1 MKGFLYPKNG
11 FSRRW
16 RRRGRDDPDFI
27 KLGVSKRR
35 SISSK
40 ERKRLNELRS
50 ETEPGMTK
58 RFEILDHTA
67 DIGIIV
73 HGENLKALFE
83 NAGEAFFHL
92 ITDLRKVRRRTE
104 RRINL
109 GGESLDRLMVDW
121 LSELLY
127 LHDVENLLFKGFN
140 VESVG
145 EDGLRAIVKGEP
157 FQEGVHVIKTEVK
170 AVTYHQIEVRQENG
184 RWRAQVIFD
193 L

>member
-1 MKGFLYPKNG
+1 M
-11 FSRRW
+11 
-16 RRRGRDDPDFI
+16 
-27 KLGVSKRR
+27 
-35 SISSK
+35 
-40 ERKRLNELRS
+40 
-50 ETEPGMTK
+50 K

>member
-1 MKGFLYPKNG
+1 
-11 FSRRW
+11 
-16 RRRGRDDPDFI
+16 
-27 KLGVSKRR
+27 
-35 SISSK
+35 
-40 ERKRLNELRS
+40 
-50 ETEPGMTK
+50 MTK

>member
-1 MKGFLYPKNG
+1 LVQN
-11 FSRRW
+11 
-16 RRRGRDDPDFI
+16 
-27 KLGVSKRR
+27 
-35 SISSK
+35 
-40 ERKRLNELRS
+40 LRS
-50 ETEPGMTK
+50 EPLKWVQGDNQLTVVGSIAEMK

-73 HGENLKALFE
+73 HGQNLKALFE
-83 NAGEAFFHL
+83 NAGEAFFRL
-92 ITDLRKVRRRTE
+92 ITDLRKVKPRIE
-104 RRINL
+104 RRITI

-127 LHDVENLLFKGFN
+127 LHDVENLLFKGFK

-145 EDGLRAIVKGEP
+145 EEGLKAMVKGEA

-170 AVTYHQIEVRQENG
+170 AVTYHQIEVRRKNG
-184 RWRAQVIFD
+184 RWRAQVILD

>member
-1 MKGFLYPKNG
+1 MQ
-11 FSRRW
+11 
-16 RRRGRDDPDFI
+16 
-27 KLGVSKRR
+27 
-35 SISSK
+35 
-40 ERKRLNELRS
+40 
-50 ETEPGMTK
+50 

-92 ITDLRKVRRRTE
+92 ITDLRKVRRRVE
-104 RRINL
+104 RRVNI

-127 LHDVENLLFKGFN
+127 LHDVETLLFKGF
-140 VESVG
+140 EIDSVG
-145 EDGLRAIVKGEP
+145 EDGLKAMVKGEP

-170 AVTYHQIEVRQENG
+170 AVTYHQIEVRREKRG
-184 RWRAQVIFD
+184 WRARVILD

>member
-1 MKGFLYPKNG
+1 
-11 FSRRW
+11 
-16 RRRGRDDPDFI
+16 
-27 KLGVSKRR
+27 
-35 SISSK
+35 
-40 ERKRLNELRS
+40 
-50 ETEPGMTK
+50 MTK

-67 DIGIIV
+67 DIGIII

-83 NAGEAFFHL
+83 NAGEAFFRL

-104 RRINL
+104 RRINI

-127 LHDVENLLFKGFN
+127 LHDVENLLFKGFK
-140 VESVG
+140 VESVA

>member
-1 MKGFLYPKNG
+1 M
-11 FSRRW
+11 
-16 RRRGRDDPDFI
+16 
-27 KLGVSKRR
+27 
-35 SISSK
+35 
-40 ERKRLNELRS
+40 
-50 ETEPGMTK
+50 K

-67 DIGIIV
+67 DIGLVIY
-73 HGENLKALFE
+73 GENLKALFG

-127 LHDVENLLFKGFN
+127 LHDVENLLLKGFN